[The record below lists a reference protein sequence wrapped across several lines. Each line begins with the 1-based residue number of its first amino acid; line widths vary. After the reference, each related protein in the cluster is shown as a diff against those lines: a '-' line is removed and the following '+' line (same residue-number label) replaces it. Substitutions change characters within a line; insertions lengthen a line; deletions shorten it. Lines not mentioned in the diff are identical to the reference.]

1 MRSSD
6 FLLQLKKALENEL
19 SAAQVQDNV
28 EYYKNY
34 IKEHQL
40 RGSVERS
47 GTETAKPKDSC
58 VWTGH
63 LVEEGRGYFGRD
75 CYYYSYYFFDIGDS
89 LDCVADCNSFDIGC
103 DDFQH
108 APPKI
113 KRPMGE
119 PLVFLRGV

>member
-1 MRSSD
+1 MGD
-6 FLLQLKKALENEL
+6 C
-19 SAAQVQDNV
+19 QDNPIGRKDEWAV
-28 EYYKNY
+28 G
-34 IKEHQL
+34 EHQL

-89 LDCVADCNSFDIGC
+89 LDCVADCNSFDIDC